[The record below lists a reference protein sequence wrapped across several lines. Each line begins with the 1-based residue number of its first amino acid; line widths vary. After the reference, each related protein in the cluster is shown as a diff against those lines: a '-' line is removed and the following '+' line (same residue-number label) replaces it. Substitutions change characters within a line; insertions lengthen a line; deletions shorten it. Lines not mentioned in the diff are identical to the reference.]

1 MEIKGLL
8 PIGSV
13 VLLKEGQKKL
23 MIFGV
28 KQMDSEVQEEYDYIG
43 VMYPEGNVGVEGQYL
58 FNHDSIDQIFFRGY
72 EDEERERF
80 INALD
85 EFYVNNQG

>member
-13 VLLKEGQKKL
+13 VLLEELKNKL

-28 KQMDSEVQEEYDYIG
+28 KQTDDSTGVEYDYIG
-43 VMYPEGNVGVEGQYL
+43 VLYPEGNLGSDHQYL
-58 FNHDSIDQIFFRGY
+58 FNHEDIQEVVFVGY
-72 EDEERERF
+72 EDEERFDFIER
-80 INALD
+80 LSD
-85 EFYVNNQG
+85 FYEKRNG